1 MSARAN
7 SPQKANT
14 TCSLTSRLP
23 WLLRLIINIAVQDKR
38 KAKNKTNQPE
48 LKSKI
53 KFMPQTELRA
63 PIKAFPKT
71 CAKTRFE
78 LRLQAP
84 KPASDYSR
92 VCVIYSL
99 IFSNLRVLRYS

>member
-1 MSARAN
+1 MSPRAN

-14 TCSLTSRLP
+14 ICSLTSRLL
-23 WLLRLIINIAVQDKR
+23 WLLRLIISIVVQDKR

-71 CAKTRFE
+71 YAQNRSE
-78 LRLQAP
+78 LRVQAP

-92 VCVIYSL
+92 ICVIYAH
-99 IFSNLRVLRYS
+99 NLY